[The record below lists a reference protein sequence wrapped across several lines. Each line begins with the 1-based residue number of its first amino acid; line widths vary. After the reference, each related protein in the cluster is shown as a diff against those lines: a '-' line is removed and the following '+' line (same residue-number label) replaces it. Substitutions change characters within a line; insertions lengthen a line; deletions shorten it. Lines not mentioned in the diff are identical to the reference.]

1 VNDKDLAAE
10 LRLIS
15 GEQNVLADSKSRQE
29 YSTDMAEFE
38 GYPAVVVRPGSES
51 EVIDIVRLAGR
62 TGSPIVARG
71 AGSSLTGAA
80 VLKGGIVVDMRRM
93 DRVIKVDLTNWNVQ
107 VQPGISLEDLNI
119 ELRKHGFFFPP
130 DPASSYIC
138 TVGGAIAEGSGG
150 LRCVKYGTMKDW
162 VISARVVLAN
172 GEVTK
177 FGEPLQ
183 KNRAGYDLLHLLIGS
198 EGTLGIVTEAYL
210 KILPLPTIKSRRLL
224 LTFDRWDAVGRVIT
238 TLRKS
243 GITPGLLEFL
253 DREHI
258 HAINEKLEQNLD
270 ESEATMIV
278 DIDEPDFNKALEIF
292 RSCGAKK
299 VQVAQNE
306 EEAENLYQIRA
317 SALLAVKSLA
327 PSSSVQDVTLPLEKL
342 EEFFVFLKEIAAQYN
357 LDIPVMGHAGDGNI
371 HPTILFDNN
380 DAASRK
386 AASQA
391 FEEICRR
398 AIGMGGSISGE
409 HGIGTQKVKLFRE
422 QLELHDGKEALQLM
436 KEIKK
441 VFDPK
446 GIMNPGKY
454 VDAA

>member
-1 VNDKDLAAE
+1 MNEKDLAAE

-29 YSTDMAEFE
+29 YSTDMAEYE

-51 EVIDIVRLAGR
+51 EVINIVRLAGR

-93 DRVIKVDLTNWNVQ
+93 DRVIKVDSTNWNVQ

-162 VISARVVLAN
+162 VISVRVVLAN

-292 RSCGAKK
+292 RSCGARK

-317 SALLAVKSLA
+317 NALLAVKSLA
-327 PSSSVQDVTLPLEKL
+327 PASSVQDVTLPLEKL
-342 EEFFVFLKEIAAQYN
+342 EEFFVFLKEIAVQYT

-371 HPTILFDNN
+371 HPIILFDNN
-380 DAASRK
+380 DAASLK

-436 KEIKK
+436 KEIKR